1 MRWNLA
7 VAALAASW
15 GFVAIIVREVHLDA
29 GVLVLYRVGFA
40 VAGLAA
46 VLAFSGR
53 LGLLRSSR
61 SLRYAALLGSTLGLH
76 WFFYFET
83 IKLSSVAIA
92 VLMAYTAPILV
103 ALLGPLMLPERRS
116 PVALAAVVPAAA
128 GLGLVALAGDEGTH
142 ARPLA
147 LLTGVGTAVTYAA
160 LVIGTKAVAVRV
172 SAAVLTFWNYT
183 IAAVVVAPLAVGAPR
198 VLPHGGE
205 VLALAVLGI
214 VFTALSGYIYIHLL
228 RRVSAQAVG
237 LLAYLEPVSAALL
250 AWALVGESLG
260 WQVAAGGALVIA
272 AGLAVVFFEP
282 ADACAVEVAPLPAGS
297 RIPA

>member
-29 GVLVLYRVGFA
+29 SVLVLYRVGFA
-40 VAGLAA
+40 VVGLGA
-46 VLAFSGR
+46 VLALTRR
-53 LGLLRSSR
+53 LGLLRSGR
-61 SLRYAALLGSTLGLH
+61 SLRYAALLGTTLGLH
-76 WFFYFET
+76 WFLYFET

-103 ALLGPLMLPERRS
+103 ALLGPLVLPERRS
-116 PVALAAVVPAAA
+116 PVALGALVPAAA
-128 GLGLVALAGDEGTH
+128 GLALVALAGDEGTH

-183 IAAVVVAPLAVGAPR
+183 IAALVVAPLAVGAPR
-198 VLPHGGE
+198 LLPQLDE
-205 VLALAVLGI
+205 LPALAVLGF

-228 RRVSAQAVG
+228 RRVSAQAMG
-237 LLAYLEPVSAALL
+237 LLAYIEPVSAALL
-250 AWALVGESLG
+250 AWAIVGEQLG
-260 WQVAAGGALVIA
+260 WQVVVGGAFVIA

-282 ADACAVEVAPLPAGS
+282 ADACAVEVPPVPAES